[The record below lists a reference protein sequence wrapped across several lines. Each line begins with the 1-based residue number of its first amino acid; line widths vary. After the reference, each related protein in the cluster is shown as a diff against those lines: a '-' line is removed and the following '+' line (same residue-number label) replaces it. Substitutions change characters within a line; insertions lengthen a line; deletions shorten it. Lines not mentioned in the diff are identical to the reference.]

1 MPNILL
7 KAENAG
13 AERLWN
19 YIMAYR
25 RMVGEIHQ
33 TSEEISSKNNVILGL
48 MPMPEQTRIIARP
61 KKSIKKY
68 Q

>member
-7 KAENAG
+7 KVENAG

-19 YIMAYR
+19 YIIAYR
-25 RMVGEIHQ
+25 RMIGEISQ
-33 TSEEISSKNNVILGL
+33 ASEKQSSKDNVVFGL
-48 MPMPEQTRIIARP
+48 MPTPDQPNIMAKPKRRIKRR
-61 KKSIKKY
+61 

>member
-7 KAENAG
+7 KVENAG

-25 RMVGEIHQ
+25 RMIGEINQ
-33 TSEEISSKNNVILGL
+33 INEEPSSKNNVILGV
-48 MPMPEQTRIIARP
+48 MPMPEQTKIIAKP
-61 KKSIKKY
+61 KKYIKKH